1 MVTCH
6 LLPELIAV
14 LKRFTG
20 IFLLPPFLPPSL
32 SSFFT
37 SFTPSISLSLLLS
50 FLFLISVSCLSSKG
64 TGGINVQ
71 DIQPSWAVNS
81 PPPILGVSALF
92 ILSLFLTWKGLFFK
106 VDCFAMGQ
114 TLLCYV
120 PEIQFDL
127 PEMLSIGVINW
138 NVFREGASSL
148 KAPQQ
153 ASSSYWHELVPE
165 AHYLFGNQDY
175 IATWLSSSS
184 LITQGLHPVCRIRR
198 EPLPCEKCIFITNS
212 HSTGMRNWIQK
223 IVVMKDIPESKSCCF
238 NHFITELY

>member
-81 PPPILGVSALF
+81 PPPNPGSQRFVYTF
-92 ILSLFLTWKGLFFK
+92 IIFN
-106 VDCFAMGQ
+106 M
-114 TLLCYV
+114 
-120 PEIQFDL
+120 ER
-127 PEMLSIGVINW
+127 SI
-138 NVFREGASSL
+138 F
-148 KAPQQ
+148 
-153 ASSSYWHELVPE
+153 
-165 AHYLFGNQDY
+165 
-175 IATWLSSSS
+175 
-184 LITQGLHPVCRIRR
+184 
-198 EPLPCEKCIFITNS
+198 
-212 HSTGMRNWIQK
+212 
-223 IVVMKDIPESKSCCF
+223 
-238 NHFITELY
+238 